1 MSTVIN
7 LAYSLTLAAVK
18 ELVSNAAAGKKARA
32 VAVKETQ
39 AFSDNWLKVNGNS
52 EASCKAMLA
61 ALSASEQLKELM
73 EIPQL
78 ASFVK
83 VGIKRT
89 ALLGLSLGKPMT
101 DVNCQTDKT
110 PWDKA
115 KADKAKA
122 DTAILEADAKAKA
135 DKAAAIT
142 PLQALENALVAQ
154 LAAARNISGAH
165 NAASA
170 LLDAILAIN
179 PDFAEPTGHAPATP
193 AAPVVAAEPKATGA
207 KRRAAK

>member
-1 MSTVIN
+1 MTIVN
-7 LAYSLTLAAVK
+7 LTYSLTAKAVK
-18 ELVSNAAAGKKARA
+18 DLVANATKGKEFRG
-32 VAVKETQ
+32 VIVKESQ
-39 AFSDNWLKVNGNS
+39 LFSDNWKAINGNS

-61 ALSASEQLKELM
+61 ALSASDQLKELL

-89 ALLGLSLGKPMT
+89 ALLGLSLGKQMI

-115 KADKAKA
+115 KADKAAA
-122 DTAILEADAKAKA
+122 DAKILEADAKAKA
-135 DKAAAIT
+135 DKAAAVT
-142 PLQALENALVAQ
+142 PLQALENALVVQ
-154 LAAARNISGAH
+154 LAAARKISGAH
-165 NAASA
+165 VAASA
-170 LLDAILAIN
+170 LLDAIVAIN
-179 PDFAEPTGHAPATP
+179 PDYSEPTGHAPATP
-193 AAPVVAAEPKATGA
+193 AAVVVAEPKATGG